1 MNEKKDFEATKAE
14 IANVT
19 KVASAK
25 AVKGLKSALAI
36 GAYQSETDDEI
47 GRSKQHAKHMR
58 KTRKRNFARK
68 MHLIDP
74 NYGKKAAGILAAG
87 TALGLAATT
96 VPGVGSVL
104 GPTMGGAVIAGGLA
118 YLETDAHRSLGDHA
132 ILDSLLDD
140 RGDNWRTNTGTTG
153 FKGKGDYEAD
163 SALTAVIE
171 SDEDEE
177 FDFDDLL
184 PSQYGGKNEILTAAA
199 AAAAGKAPSAK
210 ASSSLPSLIG
220 GLDISEGVHD
230 DDEDEDVDGVMD
242 LGSFAPKKRGATKA
256 EAPSYSLDEPYAVQ
270 QAQAQARAQGQQSAQ
285 HAQGTGQR
293 FTNPHSS
300 PAVQMATPDAFFDL
314 INGPSRQAAP
324 SAVATAPVQDST
336 PVLAPFQG
344 SAPPAAV
351 VPPAMLDPDIPA
363 QLQQKLLLAA
373 QQKALEAQSI
383 PLEMRPSDLEL
394 PPIMRK
400 TPEPTKPVDPFAA
413 LAKQQ
418 LQEQKRETSEAP
430 TSTPTSAVPAQD
442 ASTSFFPAA
451 AAQIPSPAAR
461 AAAVAEEDPFAE
473 LYNRTQP
480 STVVAAS
487 YDALHSLR

>member
-19 KVASAK
+19 KQASAK

-47 GRSKQHAKHMR
+47 GRSKAHAKHMR

-153 FKGKGDYEAD
+153 FKGKGDYEAE
-163 SALTAVIE
+163 SALSGVVD
-171 SDEDEE
+171 SDDED

-184 PSQYGGKNEILTAAA
+184 PPEYGGKAAILSSSAG
-199 AAAAGKAPSAK
+199 AAGQQQTKSN
-210 ASSSLPSLIG
+210 SLPGLIG

-230 DDEDEDVDGVMD
+230 DDEDDDIDGLMD
-242 LGSFAPKKRGATKA
+242 LGSFAPKSKKA
-256 EAPSYSLDEPYAVQ
+256 EPQETGRSYTLDQPYSQ
-270 QAQAQARAQGQQSAQ
+270 QQS
-285 HAQGTGQR
+285 QGVGQR

-300 PAVQMATPDAFFDL
+300 PAVQMAGQGGNTTPAAFFDL
-314 INGPSRQAAP
+314 VNG
-324 SAVATAPVQDST
+324 
-336 PVLAPFQG
+336 
-344 SAPPAAV
+344 PPAAAAA
-351 VPPAMLDPDIPA
+351 PPTAAQPAADPLVSMAAPITATPVIPAEALDPSIPPH
-363 QLQQKLLLAA
+363 LQQKLLQAA
-373 QQKALEAQSI
+373 QLKAQQAQAR
-383 PLEMRPSDLEL
+383 PLQMQPQDLEL

-400 TPEPTKPVDPFAA
+400 TPKPAEPEDPFAL

-418 LQEQKRETSEAP
+418 LQSQAGGDAAESAKAAESAESAP
-430 TSTPTSAVPAQD
+430 ASAKSGSIFA
-442 ASTSFFPAA
+442 TA
-451 AAQIPSPAAR
+451 AAQIPSAASSK
-461 AAAVAEEDPFAE
+461 AAAAPAEDDPFAE
-473 LYNRTQP
+473 LYNRPQQ
-480 STVVAAS
+480 SAVVAAS
-487 YDALHSLR
+487 YDALH